1 MQYCSIRFQVSS
13 GDHDIDDNIIWVVVL
28 SNHEWLGREGL
39 TAAAFRFKIHQ

>member
-13 GDHDIDDNIIWVVVL
+13 GDHDIDDIWVVVL

-39 TAAAFRFKIHQ
+39 L